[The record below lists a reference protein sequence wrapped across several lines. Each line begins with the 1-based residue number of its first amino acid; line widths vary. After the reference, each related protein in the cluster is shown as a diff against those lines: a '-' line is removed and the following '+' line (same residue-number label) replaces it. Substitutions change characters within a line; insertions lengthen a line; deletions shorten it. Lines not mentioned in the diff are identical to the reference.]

1 MEDTIVA
8 ISTGLSNSGIGII
21 RMSGENAFEI
31 LNKIFKPKNK
41 DKEIVGYSMKYGN
54 IFDRDKNE
62 IVDEVLVSYFVSP
75 KSYTRENMCEIN
87 SHGGVVVEREIL
99 NLCLKNGARLAE
111 PRRVYKKGFFK
122 WQN

>member
-111 PRRVYKKGFFK
+111 PRRIY
-122 WQN
+122 